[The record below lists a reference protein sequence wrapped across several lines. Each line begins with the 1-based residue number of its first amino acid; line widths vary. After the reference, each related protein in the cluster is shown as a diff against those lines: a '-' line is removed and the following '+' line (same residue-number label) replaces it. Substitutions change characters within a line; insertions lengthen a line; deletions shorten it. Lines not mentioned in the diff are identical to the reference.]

1 MDYMVSV
8 IGNVLGVL
16 YQNCGASLVIAVL
29 FMSVYM
35 QIKKKGTEAVIR
47 TWVQEFR
54 TNRQFRREF
63 LLVFYGCLVLF
74 RTLFCRTIWGNPLD
88 SVLGI
93 WGLHKAD
100 GSIYTENVENLIM
113 FLPLL
118 PLLYRVWEHKTDYRK
133 KRVQEVLLN
142 SLWIGF
148 FCSLCIESCQLFLK
162 IGTFQLTD
170 LFFNSLGGVLG
181 GVLYWGFDR
190 SRKYVVKNV
199 REFGG
204 WDVEP
209 WKGYSEVDGESRK
222 AEKPEVPEKKPA
234 EEILM
239 TEEMA
244 PGEPSV
250 ESSTDIDYQAIE
262 AVVRKAGEKLRNAKL
277 SKETIHKKEGLANF
291 CTDFD
296 TEIQRF
302 LIRELSAILPG
313 AVFFGEEDT
322 EGNQGAGAS
331 GEYTFY
337 IDPIDGTTNFMF
349 DYHFSC
355 ISVGLAHHGKMEAG
369 CVYDPYMDEMYMGI
383 RGKGST
389 LNGQRL
395 QMENIS
401 VTEGIA
407 TFGCARYNED
417 KIDILF
423 QTVQEL
429 YMRSLCIR
437 SGGSAALDLCRIA
450 SGRNAVYLE
459 MKLNPYDFAAASLII
474 EEAGGMVGQIDGT
487 SITLDQPCSMLA
499 GTKKAVEETREL
511 LPH

>member
-1 MDYMVSV
+1 MDYEILVLVAHRQFDYNGKRIIGRKDGIGMNYMVPV

-16 YQNCGASLVIAVL
+16 YQSCGASLVIAVL

-35 QIKKKGTEAVIR
+35 QVKKKGTEAVIR
-47 TWVQEFR
+47 TWIQEFR
-54 TNRQFRREF
+54 TSRQFRREF

-100 GSIYTENVENLIM
+100 GSIYTENMENLIM

-118 PLLYRVWEHKTDYRK
+118 PLLYRVWEYRTDYRK
-133 KRVQEVLLN
+133 KKVQEVLLN

-148 FCSLCIESCQLFLK
+148 FCSLCIECCQLFLK

-181 GVLYWGFDR
+181 GILYWGFDR

-199 REFGG
+199 KEFGG

-209 WKGYSEVDGESRK
+209 WKTGELS
-222 AEKPEVPEKKPA
+222 AQ
-234 EEILM
+234 
-239 TEEMA
+239 
-244 PGEPSV
+244 
-250 ESSTDIDYQAIE
+250 SSTDIDYQAIE
-262 AVVRKAGEKLRNAKL
+262 AIVRKAGEKLRQAKP
-277 SKETIHKKEGLANF
+277 SRENIHKKEGIANF

-302 LIRELSAILPG
+302 LIRELSKIMPG
-313 AVFFGEEDT
+313 ATFFGEEDT

-355 ISVGLAHHGKMEAG
+355 ISVGLAHHGRTEAG
-369 CVYDPYMDEMYMGI
+369 FVYDPYMDEMYVGI
-383 RGKGST
+383 CGKGST

-401 VTEGIA
+401 LEEGIA
-407 TFGCARYNED
+407 AFGCARYNEEKMD
-417 KIDILF
+417 VFF
-423 QTVQEL
+423 QTVREL
-429 YMRSLCIR
+429 YRRSLCIR

-459 MKLNPYDFAAASLII
+459 MKLQPYDYAAASVII
-474 EEAGGMVGQIDGT
+474 EEAGGVVGQIDGT
-487 SITLDQPCSMLA
+487 SITLDQPCSVLA
-499 GTKKAVEETREL
+499 GTRKAVEETREL

>member
-1 MDYMVSV
+1 MQS
-8 IGNVLGVL
+8 
-16 YQNCGASLVIAVL
+16 YQRKQS
-29 FMSVYM
+29 
-35 QIKKKGTEAVIR
+35 IKK
-47 TWVQEFR
+47 
-54 TNRQFRREF
+54 
-63 LLVFYGCLVLF
+63 
-74 RTLFCRTIWGNPLD
+74 
-88 SVLGI
+88 
-93 WGLHKAD
+93 
-100 GSIYTENVENLIM
+100 
-113 FLPLL
+113 
-118 PLLYRVWEHKTDYRK
+118 
-133 KRVQEVLLN
+133 
-142 SLWIGF
+142 
-148 FCSLCIESCQLFLK
+148 
-162 IGTFQLTD
+162 
-170 LFFNSLGGVLG
+170 
-181 GVLYWGFDR
+181 
-190 SRKYVVKNV
+190 
-199 REFGG
+199 
-204 WDVEP
+204 
-209 WKGYSEVDGESRK
+209 
-222 AEKPEVPEKKPA
+222 
-234 EEILM
+234 
-239 TEEMA
+239 
-244 PGEPSV
+244 

-262 AVVRKAGEKLRNAKL
+262 AVVRKAGEKLRNAKLSKETIHKKEKLRNAKL

-355 ISVGLAHHGKMEAG
+355 ISVGLAHHGKIEAG
-369 CVYDPYMDEMYMGI
+369 FVYDPYMDEMYMGI

-407 TFGCARYNED
+407 AFGCARYNEDVYDPYMDEMYMGIRGKGSTLNGQRLQMENISVTEGIAAFGCARYNED

-459 MKLNPYDFAAASLII
+459 MKLNP
-474 EEAGGMVGQIDGT
+474 
-487 SITLDQPCSMLA
+487 
-499 GTKKAVEETREL
+499 
-511 LPH
+511 

>member
-16 YQNCGASLVIAVL
+16 YQSCGASLVIAVL
-29 FMSVYM
+29 FMGVYM
-35 QIKKKGTEAVIR
+35 QMKKKGTETVIR
-47 TWVQEFR
+47 IWIQEFR
-54 TNRQFRREF
+54 TSRQFRREF

-118 PLLYRVWEHKTDYRK
+118 PLLYRVWEYKTDYRK
-133 KRVQEVLLN
+133 KKIQEVLLN

-148 FCSLCIESCQLFLK
+148 LCSLCIESCQLFLK

-170 LFFNSLGGVLG
+170 LFFNSIGGVLG

-222 AEKPEVPEKKPA
+222 AEKPEVLENKPA
-234 EEILM
+234 EGILA
-239 TEEMA
+239 TEENSA
-244 PGEPSV
+244 V
-250 ESSTDIDYQAIE
+250 ESSADIDYQGIE
-262 AVVRKAGEKLRNAKL
+262 ALVRKAGEMLRNAKP
-277 SKETIHKKEGLANF
+277 SKETIHRKEGLANF

-296 TEIQRF
+296 TEIQRY
-302 LIRELSAILPG
+302 LIQGLSKILPG

-331 GEYTFY
+331 GEYMFY

-355 ISVGLAHHGKMEAG
+355 ISVGLAHHGKMKAG
-369 CVYDPYMDEMYMGI
+369 FVYDPYMDEMYVGI

-407 TFGCARYNED
+407 AFGCARYNED
-417 KIDILF
+417 KMDILF
-423 QTVQEL
+423 KTVREL

-459 MKLNPYDFAAASLII
+459 MKLNPYDFAAASVII
-474 EEAGGMVGQIDGT
+474 EEAGGMVGQTDGT

>member
-1 MDYMVSV
+1 MNYMVSV

-16 YQNCGASLVIAVL
+16 YQSCGASLVIAVL

-47 TWVQEFR
+47 TWIQEFR
-54 TNRQFRREF
+54 TDRQFRREF
-63 LLVFYGCLVLF
+63 FLVFYGCLVLF
-74 RTLFCRTIWGNPLD
+74 RTLFCRSIWGNPLD

-100 GSIYTENVENLIM
+100 GSIYTENMENLIM

-118 PLLYRVWEHKTDYRK
+118 PLLYRIWEHKTDYRK
-133 KRVQEVLLN
+133 KKFQEVLLN
-142 SLWIGF
+142 SLWISF

-162 IGTFQLTD
+162 IGAFQLTD
-170 LFFNSLGGVLG
+170 LFFNSLGGALG
-181 GVLYWGFDR
+181 GIFYWGFDR

-209 WKGYSEVDGESRK
+209 WKGYSEMDGESK
-222 AEKPEVPEKKPA
+222 KEESSEVPEKKPA

-239 TEEMA
+239 TEENETEKSA
-244 PGEPSV
+244 V
-250 ESSTDIDYQAIE
+250 ESGTDIDYPAIE
-262 AVVRKAGEKLRNAKL
+262 ALVRKAGEKLRQARP
-277 SKETIHKKEGLANF
+277 SEETIHKKEGAANF

-302 LIRELSAILPG
+302 LIRGLSEILPG
-313 AVFFGEEDT
+313 AAFFGEEDT

-355 ISVGLAHHGKMEAG
+355 ISVGLAHYGKMEAG
-369 CVYDPYMDEMYMGI
+369 FVYDPYMDEMYAGF

-389 LNGQRL
+389 LNGQKL
-395 QMENIS
+395 HMENIS

-407 TFGCARYNED
+407 AFGCARYNEE
-417 KIDILF
+417 KMDIFF
-423 QTVQEL
+423 QAVKDL

-459 MKLNPYDFAAASLII
+459 MKLQPYDFAAASVII
-474 EEAGGMVGQIDGT
+474 EEAGGTVGQIDGA
-487 SITLDQPCSMLA
+487 SLMLDQPCSMLA